1 MSRAYFDH
9 ITLRVSLV
17 LANDI
22 DLQDHMMQHSS
33 GFSFPSMGPGA
44 VTEDPSERH
53 AKMMANKQAATAD
66 TGGGGSHGVKLL
78 NNLFCEDPSSDS
90 RGWGGMFRHGN
101 RTFTNKHSCGIP
113 CHAV

>member
-44 VTEDPSERH
+44 VTEDPSER
-53 AKMMANKQAATAD
+53 
-66 TGGGGSHGVKLL
+66 
-78 NNLFCEDPSSDS
+78 
-90 RGWGGMFRHGN
+90 
-101 RTFTNKHSCGIP
+101 
-113 CHAV
+113 